1 MNTNYDKELLLDFIE
16 WLEEKQTTLVMY
28 AEYEDAIYLDVK
40 GRRLINMIDQYL
52 EDDE

>member
-16 WLEEKQTTLVMY
+16 WLAVRGVWLYSLTEEGLANVGYTQTVTF
-28 AEYEDAIYLDVK
+28 
-40 GRRLINMIDQYL
+40 IDQYL

>member
-16 WLEEKQTTLVMY
+16 WLCDKYNAQIVQE
-28 AEYEDAIYLDVK
+28 AWGD
-40 GRRLINMIDQYL
+40 GRVIPSKEVLEWVDQYL